1 MNKKLALLAERR
13 QHLVLQ
19 AAEQRIELAQN
30 IAPLQHSI
38 AFAETGLAA
47 VQYVKKH
54 PILMLGSTT
63 LFALLRATRLGSWL
77 QSGWVVFEIARNLGG
92 WFKQR

>member
-1 MNKKLALLAERR
+1 MNKKLALLTERR
-13 QHLVLQ
+13 QRLILQ
-19 AAEQRIELAQN
+19 AAEQRIELAQK
-30 IAPLQHSI
+30 IAPLHQSI
-38 AFAETGLAA
+38 VFAETGLAA

-54 PILMLGSTT
+54 PILMLGGTT